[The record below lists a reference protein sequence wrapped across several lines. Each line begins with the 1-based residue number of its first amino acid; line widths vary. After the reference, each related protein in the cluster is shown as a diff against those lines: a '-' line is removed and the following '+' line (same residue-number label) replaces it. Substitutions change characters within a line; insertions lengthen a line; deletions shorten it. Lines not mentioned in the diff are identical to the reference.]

1 MVHRNICAATILAV
15 LLLAG
20 FLPGCKGE
28 DGPAG
33 PSLTGQLIGYA
44 YLYDLNAVRATD
56 QSGIT
61 VVAEGTSV
69 TATTASDGRWVL
81 SGLPTG
87 TYTIAFSKT
96 GYGTAKRI
104 SFQFVGGGQTSFGS
118 IYLFQLPGFTIG
130 TLSATVSSGAVY
142 IGGTLT
148 GSLPEAPRVVRIF
161 IGTTASVSSD
171 PSNYAF
177 TIGTVVSD
185 TGTTF
190 ITAVASQSFA
200 AYGFTV
206 GQTAYIVAYPDA
218 LGSSAYLDLSTGKYY
233 YPNLNPIPSVVVSAV
248 VP

>member
-1 MVHRNICAATILAV
+1 MVRRNIRAAAILAV

-20 FLPGCKGE
+20 FLPGCEGE

-44 YLYDLNAVRATD
+44 YLYDLAAVRATD

-87 TYTIAFSKT
+87 TYTIAFSKP
-96 GYGTAKRI
+96 GYGSPKRI

-118 IYLFQLPGFTIG
+118 MALFQLPGFTIG
-130 TLSATVSSGAVY
+130 TLTATVASGVVN
-142 IGGTLT
+142 IRGTVT
-148 GSLPEAPRVVRIF
+148 GSLPDAYRVVRIF

-177 TIGTVVSD
+177 TMLTAASD
-185 TGTTF
+185 TGTIFT
-190 ITAVASQSFA
+190 TSATSQIFA
-200 AYGFTV
+200 NYGFTV
-206 GQTAYIVAYPDA
+206 GQTAYIVAYPEA
-218 LGSSAYLDLSTGKYY
+218 ISSSAYLDLSTGKYN
-233 YPNLNPIPSVVVSAV
+233 YPNLNPIPSTVVSAV